1 MVQAAIADVTAR
13 VRARSQPSREKYL
26 RRVEAIPRRGPH
38 RGAHENR
45 SKRHSGNQ
53 NHQKEGQ
60 GRHTGRTEQSRDC
73 NRTNVFWH
81 DLFVETIRFC

>member
-13 VRARSQPSREKYL
+13 VRARSQPSR
-26 RRVEAIPRRGPH
+26 VEAMPRRGPH

-53 NHQKEGQ
+53 NRQKEGQ
-60 GRHTGRTEQSRDC
+60 GRHTGRPEQSRDC

-81 DLFVETIRFC
+81 DLFVKTIDYCKV